1 MTTYTSTAYRTSSVL
16 TASSGQLIVMLYDG
30 ARRFLS
36 QASIAMA
43 DKRVS
48 LAHAKLRRAELILR
62 HLRNTTDLEQGEI
75 AHNLV
80 GLYEFYLRQCTQARL
95 DQDPAIIDRVNGM
108 LGQLRDSW
116 SAIADL
122 EPAAPVVAEP
132 AAAGAPA

>member
-1 MTTYTSTAYRTSSVL
+1 MA
-16 TASSGQLIVMLYDG
+16 LYDG

-43 DKRVS
+43 DQRVA

-80 GLYEFYLRQCTQARL
+80 GLYEFYLRQCTRARL
-95 DQDPAIIDRVNGM
+95 DQDPGVIDQVNGM

-116 SAIADL
+116 AAIADL
-122 EPAAPVVAEP
+122 EPAPPVPAEP
-132 AAAGAPA
+132 VAAGAPA